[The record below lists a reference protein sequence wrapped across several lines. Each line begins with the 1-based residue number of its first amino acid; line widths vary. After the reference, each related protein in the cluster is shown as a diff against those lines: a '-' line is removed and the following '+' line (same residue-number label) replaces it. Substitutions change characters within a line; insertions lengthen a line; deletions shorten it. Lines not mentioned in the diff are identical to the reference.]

1 MKKLLTIKINR
12 DNYKKR
18 NDKFKKI
25 GDEKLWKIYIKK

>member
-12 DNYKKR
+12 DNYKKC

-25 GDEKLWKIYIKK
+25 GDEKL

>member
-1 MKKLLTIKINR
+1 MKKVLTIKINR

-25 GDEKLWKIYIKK
+25 GDEKL

>member
-25 GDEKLWKIYIKK
+25 GDEKL